1 MVSDNRAD
9 FKHAVRVYV
18 GAWFKAFEAF
28 VIKKHGNA
36 PMTKARAAE
45 MPLNELWHSQ
55 KLIESMEIRWKGER
69 FMLAPRSTAREDGV
83 PVVSAAEAII
93 LRAENLS
100 EEAKLAIIRTK
111 RAFPGALV
119 ESVGRDGS
127 KSVLIPSIL
136 K

>member
-9 FKHAVRVYV
+9 FKYAVRVYV

-36 PMTKARAAE
+36 PMTKVRAAD
-45 MPLNELWHSQ
+45 MPLNELWHAQ
-55 KLIESMEIRWKGER
+55 KLVESMEMRWKGER

-83 PVVSAAEAII
+83 PVVSAAEAI
-93 LRAENLS
+93 LLGGLGLS

-111 RAFPGALV
+111 KVFPGALV
-119 ESVGRDGS
+119 ESVGKEGS
-127 KSVLIPSIL
+127 ESRLIPSIL